1 MKYKE
6 AGVDIEAGDRL
17 VAKIKSLVK
26 GTLRPEVISGIGGFG
41 GLFHLDAKK
50 YKDPVLVAGT
60 DGVGTKLKVAT
71 LCNKFD
77 TMGIDLVAMCVNDLL
92 PQGAEPL
99 FFLDYLAV
107 GRLKPDWAEEVIRG
121 IAKGCEIAGCAL
133 LGGETAEMPG
143 VYPEGEYELAGFA
156 VGVVE
161 RDRIIDGS
169 KIKVGDRI
177 IGLASNGLHS
187 NGYSLVR
194 RVFRLAEG
202 EEDEAKRRLSD
213 RVEGLGRTLGEEL
226 LEPTRIYVRPILE
239 LLQKFEIR
247 GIAHITG
254 GGMVGNIPR
263 ILPED
268 CKAVIHKGS
277 WPMLPIF
284 SLLQKEGE
292 IPVEE
297 MFKVF
302 NMGIGMVVIVPENE
316 IEGVKSELNEMG
328 ETSYLIGEVD
338 RGNREVEIR

>member
-17 VAKIKSLVK
+17 VTKIKSLVK
-26 GTLRPEVISGIGGFG
+26 GAFRPEVISGIGGFG
-41 GLFHLDAKK
+41 GLFRLDTKK

-77 TMGIDLVAMCVNDLL
+77 TVGVDLVAMCVNDLL
-92 PQGAEPL
+92 PRGAEPL

-107 GRLKPDWAEEVIRG
+107 GKLKPDWAEEVIRG

-161 RDRIIDGS
+161 RNRLIDGS
-169 KIKVGDRI
+169 RIGVGDKI

-187 NGYSLVR
+187 NGYSMVR
-194 RVFRLAEG
+194 KILFEEKGLSVKDRLPEI
-202 EEDEAKRRLSD
+202 EESVGA
-213 RVEGLGRTLGEEL
+213 EL
-226 LEPTRIYVRPILE
+226 LKPTRIYVRPILG

-263 ILPED
+263 ILPEG
-268 CKAVIHKGS
+268 CQAVIRKSS
-277 WPMLPIF
+277 WEVPPIF
-284 SLLQKEGE
+284 EIIHEEGR
-292 IPVEE
+292 ISDEE
-297 MFKVF
+297 MFRVF
-302 NMGIGMVVIVPENE
+302 NMGIGMVVIAREDE
-316 IEGVKSELNEMG
+316 AEGVRATLTEMG
-328 ETSYLIGEVD
+328 ETPYPIGEISK
-338 RGNREVEIR
+338 GNKEAEIV